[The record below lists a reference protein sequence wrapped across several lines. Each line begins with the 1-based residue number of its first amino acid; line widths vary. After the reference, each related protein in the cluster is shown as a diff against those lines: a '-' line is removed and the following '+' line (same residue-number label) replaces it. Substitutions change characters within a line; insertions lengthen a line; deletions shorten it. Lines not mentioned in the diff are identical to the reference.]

1 MAMTR
6 RIYNRRMGRAMITG
20 AHAIIYSTD
29 ADKDR
34 VFFRDVLGMKSVDS
48 GGGWLIFKLPPAE
61 LAMHPGGEEKH
72 ELYLIA
78 DDIKQTVKELKAKG
92 VKVGPVKDQGWGL
105 LATLTLPGGGAL
117 GLYEAKHPRP

>member
-1 MAMTR
+1 
-6 RIYNRRMGRAMITG
+6 MITG
-20 AHAIIYSTD
+20 AHAIIYSKD

-61 LAMHPGGEEKH
+61 VAMHPAGEEKH

-92 VKVGPVKDQGWGL
+92 VKVGPIKDQGWGL
-105 LATLTLPGGGAL
+105 LSTLTLPGGGAL

>member
-6 RIYNRRMGRAMITG
+6 RIYNPRMGRAMITG
-20 AHAIIYSTD
+20 AHAIIYSKD

-34 VFFRDVLGMKSVDS
+34 AFFRDVLGMKSVDS
-48 GGGWLIFKLPPAE
+48 GGGWLIFKLPPSE
-61 LAMHPGGEEKH
+61 VAMHPADEDKH

-92 VKVGPVKDQGWGL
+92 VKVGPVKEERWGL
-105 LATLTLPGGGAL
+105 LTTVTLPGGGAL
-117 GLYEAKHPRP
+117 GLYEPKHLRP